1 MTTYIRDYMHYII
14 SYLTAIELYLIYQD
28 KPDKALELL
37 FNIITVRMNDS
48 KSYLDYVRSL
58 GIEPG
63 KNFDSYIRILFEKAK
78 ELKDGK
84 SLRYKN

>member
-1 MTTYIRDYMHYII
+1 MKK
-14 SYLTAIELYLIYQD
+14 S
-28 KPDKALELL
+28 
-37 FNIITVRMNDS
+37 DS

-63 KNFDSYIRILFEKAK
+63 KNFDSYIEILFKKAK
-78 ELKDGK
+78 ELKDDK